1 MKKNEKKE
9 TTAQHRANP
18 NVLGLRADVVEQRIT
33 DTLETNY
40 MPYAMSVIVS
50 RAIPEIDGFKPSH
63 RKLLYTMYKM
73 GLLNGARTK
82 SANIV
87 GQTMRLN
94 PHGDAAIYET
104 MVRLARGNEALLHPY
119 VDSKGNFGKAYSR
132 DMAYA
137 ASRYT
142 EAKLEPISAE
152 LFAEIDKEAVDMAP
166 NYDNTMLE
174 PSLFPVRYPAVLVNS
189 NFGLAVSMASNICSF
204 NLAEL
209 CATTVALM
217 KDPKHDISTTMPAP
231 DFVGGGQILYDEA
244 QLRKAVETSEAEMN
258 KIYRTGLGAVKVR
271 AVYSYDPDARCIE
284 VTQIPPSTTIEAII
298 DKVVDLVKEGKL
310 KEISDVRDETDLSGL
325 RLAFDLKKGQ
335 DPDAVMNKLF
345 RLTPLQDNFNCNFNV
360 LINGTPRV
368 MGVYEILNEWTVFRR
383 NCVKR
388 RVAFDLK
395 KKKEK
400 LHLLNGLKK
409 ILLDI
414 DYAIKLIRETDEES
428 EVVPNL
434 MIGFGIDEV
443 QAEYVAEIKLR
454 HINREYILKR
464 TQETADLEKEI
475 ADMEDILGNE
485 NRVNK
490 LIIDELREISKKYGQ
505 PRRTMFLYDVE
516 ESADIAEEPVKLG
529 PVNIFLTR
537 EGYFKK
543 ITPQSLRMSNQH
555 KLKEN
560 DEIIWSGEVNGGA
573 ELLFFTDMHQ
583 VYKTRCT
590 DFDETKASVMGD
602 YIPAK
607 LGFDDGESIIFMAV
621 TEDYSETLVTFYRNG
636 KCAKVPLSSYETKTK
651 RRKLSGAY
659 SDLSELVGMFLI
671 KQDSDF
677 VLRST
682 AGKALAFNTA
692 LVLPKAARDTQGV
705 QVMRLTKA
713 ELAGAYPAEQSGV
726 KDIES
731 LRIKS
736 IPSAGTATDEDITQL
751 TLM

>member
-1 MKKNEKKE
+1 MKKNTPKKQPRKLSSPIAGAYIE
-9 TTAQHRANP
+9 
-18 NVLGLRADVVEQRIT
+18 GSGIVEQKDIVS
-33 DTLETNY
+33 TLEENY

-50 RAIPEIDGFKPSH
+50 RALPEIDGFKPSH

-73 GLLNGARTK
+73 GLLTGNRTK

-204 NLAEL
+204 NLSEI
-209 CATTVALM
+209 CETTIALM
-217 KDPKHDISTTMPAP
+217 KDPEHDSLSTLKGP
-231 DFVGGGQILYDEA
+231 DFPGGGYIVYD
-244 QLRKAVETSEAEMN
+244 EAEMN

-490 LIIDELREISKKYGQ
+490 LIIDELGEIS
-505 PRRTMFLYDVE
+505 
-516 ESADIAEEPVKLG
+516 
-529 PVNIFLTR
+529 
-537 EGYFKK
+537 
-543 ITPQSLRMSNQH
+543 
-555 KLKEN
+555 
-560 DEIIWSGEVNGGA
+560 
-573 ELLFFTDMHQ
+573 
-583 VYKTRCT
+583 
-590 DFDETKASVMGD
+590 
-602 YIPAK
+602 
-607 LGFDDGESIIFMAV
+607 
-621 TEDYSETLVTFYRNG
+621 
-636 KCAKVPLSSYETKTK
+636 
-651 RRKLSGAY
+651 
-659 SDLSELVGMFLI
+659 
-671 KQDSDF
+671 
-677 VLRST
+677 
-682 AGKALAFNTA
+682 
-692 LVLPKAARDTQGV
+692 
-705 QVMRLTKA
+705 
-713 ELAGAYPAEQSGV
+713 
-726 KDIES
+726 
-731 LRIKS
+731 
-736 IPSAGTATDEDITQL
+736 
-751 TLM
+751 

>member
-1 MKKNEKKE
+1 MKKKPIKKSDKKQSGAYIE
-9 TTAQHRANP
+9 GSGT
-18 NVLGLRADVVEQRIT
+18 VVET
-33 DTLETNY
+33 DIVTTLEENY

-50 RAIPEIDGFKPSH
+50 RALPEIDGFKPSH

-132 DMAYA
+132 DMVSA

-142 EAKLEPISAE
+142 EAKLESISAE
-152 LFAEIDKEAVDMAP
+152 LFADIDKDAVDMVP
-166 NYDNTMLE
+166 NYDNSMTE
-174 PSLFPVRYPAVLVNS
+174 PALFPVRFPAVLVNN

-204 NLAEL
+204 NLSEVCETAI
-209 CATTVALM
+209 ALM
-217 KDPKHDISTTMPAP
+217 KNPEHNALSTLKGP
-231 DFVGGGQILYDEA
+231 DFPGGGYIVYNE
-244 QLRKAVETSEAEMN
+244 KEME

-271 AVYSYDPDARCIE
+271 SAYNYDREARCIE
-284 VTQIPPSTTIEAII
+284 VTQIPPSTTVEAII
-298 DKVVDLVKEGKL
+298 DKIVDLVKEGRV

-325 RLAFDLKKGQ
+325 RLALDLKKGY
-335 DPDAVMNKLF
+335 DPDALMQKLF

-360 LINGTPRV
+360 LIAGTPRV
-368 MGVYEILNEWTVFRR
+368 MGIYEILNEWTDFRR
-383 NCVKR
+383 ECVKR
-388 RVAFDLK
+388 RVYFDLQ

-400 LHLLNGLKK
+400 LHLLLGLKK

-414 DYAIKLIRETDEES
+414 DYAIQLIRETEEES

-434 MIGFGIDEV
+434 MVGFGIDEA

-464 TQETADLEKEI
+464 TEETDALAQEIEE
-475 ADMEDILGNE
+475 MEGILGDPKKID
-485 NRVNK
+485 R
-490 LIIDELREISKKYGQ
+490 IIIGELQDIIRKYAQ
-505 PRRTMFLYDVE
+505 PRRTMFLYDVQETAEVVE
-516 ESADIAEEPVKLG
+516 EAPESY
-529 PVNIFLTR
+529 PVNIFFTR

-543 ITPQSLRMSNQH
+543 ITPQSLRMSSEQ

-560 DEIIWSGEVNGGA
+560 DEVVYSGEVSSNS
-573 ELLFFTDMHQ
+573 ELLFFTNKHQ
-583 VYKTRCT
+583 VYKSRCA
-590 DFDETKASVMGD
+590 DFGETKASVMGE
-602 YIPAK
+602 YLPAK
-607 LGFDDGESIIFMAV
+607 LGMDEGEMPVFMAV
-621 TEDYSETLVTFYRNG
+621 TESYKETLVAFFKNG

-651 RRKLSGAY
+651 RKKLSGAY
-659 SDLSELVGMFLI
+659 SDLSELVGMFVI
-671 KQDSDF
+671 SDDTDF
-677 VLRST
+677 ILKSS
-682 AGKALAFNTA
+682 AGKVIMFNTA

-713 ELAGAYPAEQSGV
+713 ELAGAYLAESAELKDAESYRV
-726 KDIES
+726 KT
-731 LRIKS
+731 
-736 IPSAGTATDEDITQL
+736 IPSAGVVSDADIDQIKL
-751 TLM
+751 I